1 MVAVC
6 GMGLEVS
13 GANQFIFVKFSQLY
27 FISLWKLNRYM
38 KFNTEEHLDENN
50 KKLLSEIRNK
60 MSVTFEIFNKPYFEN
75 FSINNSVTVYVNPQI
90 FTNSSVAHELLHA
103 WFRSLGLHGSNMI
116 YLSAREKPKFSVVF
130 DKKLCDHIG
139 NCMDHYKIYPKFLEM
154 GYVPEDF
161 LSSKGMQCDINSIRK
176 LRIQNNGVYSAK
188 HLNSYIGNL
197 ISIYADHLP
206 NDYSQHLAQMQSIEP
221 ELFDIVTE
229 FWQAWE
235 NVDIE
240 NPDHITRTD
249 FETIN
254 DFIMNI
260 ECWIENKSI
269 Y

>member
-1 MVAVC
+1 
-6 GMGLEVS
+6 MGLEVS